1 MCSNTSIYTSNTSIT
16 KYSCVI
22 LSCVVSVYPARSA
35 AQFASTSAATL
46 AGLDSLAAAAGS
58 GAGAGSGDPSN
69 GKKGNRFFKS
79 LGFGTS
85 KQEELNDLTHMR

>member
-1 MCSNTSIYTSNTSIT
+1 MFCPACST
-16 KYSCVI
+16 
-22 LSCVVSVYPARSA
+22 
-35 AQFASTSAATL
+35 AQFASASVPMLT
-46 AGLDSLAAAAGS
+46 GLDRLAAAAGS
-58 GAGAGSGDPSN
+58 GAGAGSADPSN

>member
-1 MCSNTSIYTSNTSIT
+1 MYHVC
-16 KYSCVI
+16 
-22 LSCVVSVYPARSA
+22 SA

-58 GAGAGSGDPSN
+58 GAGASADPSN